1 MIARTKPKPVR
12 VALYTRQSVSDDRDE
27 FSSLDAQRESAEAY
41 VKSQRDRGWVL
52 APGRYDDANLSGTRS
67 DRPALTRLLADVE
80 AGLVDCVVVYKLDR
94 LSRSIADFVRMMDLF
109 ERHGVAFAS
118 VTQPLDTS
126 NSVGRLTVHLLT
138 CFAQFEREQTSERT
152 RDKVRAARRHGR
164 WTGGPP
170 PLGYDLAPEG
180 GRLVVNATEAK
191 RVLAI
196 FELYLSTGSLTGTVQ
211 ALNHRRWRT
220 KTWTTRKD
228 RVQQGRAWT
237 KYTLRSLLTNPVYV
251 GQVRLGPEVHDGQ
264 HDGIVPQDTFDRA
277 QATLADRASPGGQ
290 QGGRTGTALLSGLL
304 RCAPCDAAMS
314 PTHTKRRG
322 KAYRYYVCRATRSQ
336 GWAACAAPSIATHDI
351 EALVM
356 EQIRAIGR
364 DKAVQTA
371 VLDAVKAQ
379 GATIEPAELRRVL
392 TLFDPLWDILHAQE
406 QQRILHLL
414 VDRVAYDGAAGTA
427 AVTFKAT
434 GIRTLAGEVAP

>member
-1 MIARTKPKPVR
+1 MIARTRPPTVR
-12 VALYTRQSVSDDRDE
+12 VALYTRQSVSDERDE

-52 APGRYDDANLSGTRS
+52 SPARYDDANLSGTRT
-67 DRPALTRLLADVE
+67 DRPALARLLADVE
-80 AGLVDCVVVYKLDR
+80 DRLVDCVVVYKIDR
-94 LSRSIADFVRMMDLF
+94 LSRSIADFVRMMDVF
-109 ERHGVAFAS
+109 DRHGVAFAS
-118 VTQPLDTS
+118 VTQQFDTS
-126 NSVGRLTVHLLT
+126 TSVGRLTLNLLT
-138 CFAQFEREQTSERT
+138 CFAQFEREQISERT
-152 RDKVRAARRHGR
+152 KDKVCAARKRGR

-180 GRLVVNATEAK
+180 GRIVVNAAEAK
-191 RVLAI
+191 RVQAI
-196 FELYLSTGSLTGTVQ
+196 FDLYLSTGSLTATVQ
-211 ALNHRRWRT
+211 ALNDRGWKT

-228 RVQQGRAWT
+228 RVQQGRPWT

-251 GQVRLGPEVHDGQ
+251 GQVRLGTQVHDGQ
-264 HDGIVPQDTFDRA
+264 HDGIVPQDTFDRV

-304 RCAPCDAAMS
+304 HCAPCDAAMS

-322 KAYRYYVCRATRSQ
+322 KAYRYYVCRHTRSQ
-336 GWAACAAPSIATHDI
+336 GWAACASPSVAAHGI
-351 EALVM
+351 EALVI

-379 GATIEPAELRRVL
+379 GASVEPAELRRVL

-414 VDRVAYDGAAGTA
+414 VERVAYDGAAGTA
-427 AVTFKAT
+427 AVTFRPV